1 MTQRRSEIIQ
11 DIGLCLFYVESFA
24 AMQFSTVDLVLWS
37 EILDFSW
44 TLIFDFLM
52 PVYISGSYWKIF
64 KGNVYQN
71 YYDKFRAQ
79 TTVSL
84 LIFDSD
90 GWVDCWTTSNVAI
103 SIGYNYHPMPVL
115 LQQAPSDEESL
126 TAPLRPSK
134 YLHLQPP
141 DNFDPGEMDSDLIA
155 VELEVAPSML
165 CVYGSLLRNF
175 LHVKVTLLFFWFPY
189 SIY

>member
-1 MTQRRSEIIQ
+1 
-11 DIGLCLFYVESFA
+11 
-24 AMQFSTVDLVLWS
+24 
-37 EILDFSW
+37 
-44 TLIFDFLM
+44 M

-79 TTVSL
+79 TKVSL

-115 LQQAPSDEESL
+115 LQQAPADEESL

-134 YLHLQPP
+134 YLHLQPQ

-175 LHVKVTLLFFWFPY
+175 LHVKVHCSSFGFHTVSINIQVNNQDININGLYCIQNTDIRIEVNGKLLRKHQKF
-189 SIY
+189 